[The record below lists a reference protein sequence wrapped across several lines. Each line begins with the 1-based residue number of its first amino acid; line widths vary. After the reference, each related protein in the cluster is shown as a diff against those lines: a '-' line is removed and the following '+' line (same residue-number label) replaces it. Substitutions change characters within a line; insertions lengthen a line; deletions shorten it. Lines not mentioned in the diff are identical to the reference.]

1 MKGKNQIMKHYQ
13 SNEIRNVAFLG
24 HAGSGKTSLAEAMLF
39 LSGATDRQ
47 GKTED
52 GNTICDFDAE
62 EIRRKISI
70 STAIAPI
77 EWQNCKI
84 NIIDT
89 PGLFDFE
96 GEALEGL
103 RAADCVVIA
112 VSAKSGVSV
121 GTEKAWKHVNKN
133 SLPRAFFISK
143 LDEELGDFNKV
154 LEELKNAFGS
164 TVYPIVVPFIGD
176 DGKHCFVNLIEHKA
190 YQYDAKGKVTEK
202 EILDSG
208 NKLNVL
214 EVAISEAV
222 AETSE
227 ELFEKYF
234 SGEPF
239 TREELA
245 AGVHKGIINT
255 TIAPVFCGSAITLAG
270 IDLLLN
276 SIVSIFPAGNE
287 NAHEIEISESGN
299 ETKIKVNE
307 KDPVAVIIF
316 KTMADPYVG
325 KLSYFKVVSGI
336 LTSDSTVIN
345 ARTGHQEKMG
355 KLYMLRGKKQIEA
368 EALSAGDIGAAAKM
382 SSPLTGDTLCSPQR
396 VINLK
401 GINFPNPSLKMAVT
415 PKNKGEEDKIAQG
428 LHRLMEEDPT
438 FKLENNAETHQQLI
452 YGMGEQHLDVI
463 TSKLKAKFG
472 VSVNLS
478 QPVVAYRETI
488 HKKVRV
494 EGKHKKQ
501 TGGHGQFGHVWI
513 EFEPCDTDD
522 FIFEEKVVG
531 GAVPR
536 NFYPAVEK
544 GLRESILHGV
554 LAGFPVVNLKATLV
568 DGSYHPVDS
577 SEMAFKVAAS
587 LAFRNGL
594 SQASPV
600 LLEPLGLLKVY
611 VPEANMGDII
621 GEVNKRRGKV
631 MGMNSGEDGMQV
643 IEAEAPMAEMH
654 DFTTVLR
661 SITQGRGNFTLE
673 FQRYEEAPP
682 MVVQSVIANNKHEE
696 ESAD

>member
-1 MKGKNQIMKHYQ
+1 MKCYQ

-39 LSGATDRQ
+39 MASATDRQ

-70 STAIAPI
+70 STAIAPL

-96 GEALEGL
+96 GEALEGI
-103 RAADCVVIA
+103 RAADCAVIL

-121 GTEKAWKHVNKN
+121 GTEKAWKQASKN
-133 SLPRAFFISK
+133 SLPHAIFISK
-143 LDEELGDFNKV
+143 LDDELGDFYKV
-154 LEELKNAFGS
+154 LEGLKHTFGPS
-164 TVYPIVVPFIGD
+164 ICPIVVPFDGD
-176 DGKHCFVNLIEHKA
+176 DGAQCYVNLIQKKA
-190 YQYDAKGKVTEK
+190 YKYDAKGKSS
-202 EILDSG
+202 EIEIPDSG
-208 NKLNVL
+208 HRLAGLK
-214 EVAISEAV
+214 VAISEAV
-222 AETSE
+222 AETNE

-239 TREELA
+239 TREELIV
-245 AGVHKGIINT
+245 GLHKGINSA
-255 TIAPVFCGSAITLAG
+255 TITPVFCGSSITHAG
-270 IDLLLN
+270 VDIMLN
-276 SIVSIFPAGNE
+276 CIVSMFPQSNE
-287 NAHEIEISESGN
+287 DDHEMATYEDGI
-299 ETKIKVNE
+299 ETKISVNE
-307 KDPVAVIIF
+307 KDPVAAIIF

-325 KLSYFKVVSGI
+325 KLSYFKVVAGV
-336 LTSDSTVIN
+336 LKPDSIVIN
-345 ARTGHQEKMG
+345 ARTGQQEKMG
-355 KLYMLRGKKQIEA
+355 KLYMLRGKKQIEV
-368 EALSAGDIGAAAKM
+368 ESVCAGDIGAVAKL
-382 SSPLTGDTLCSPQR
+382 SSPITGDTLCSPQR
-396 VINLK
+396 IINLK
-401 GINFPNPSLKMAVT
+401 GISFPNPSLTMAIT

-438 FKLENNAETHQQLI
+438 FKLENSAETHQQLI
-452 YGMGEQHLDVI
+452 SGMGEQHLDVI

-472 VSVNLS
+472 VGVNLS

-513 EFEPCDTDD
+513 EFEPCYTDD
-522 FIFEEKVVG
+522 FVFEEKVVG
-531 GAVPR
+531 GSVPR
-536 NFYPAVEK
+536 NFFPAVEK

-554 LAGFPVVNLKATLV
+554 LAGYPVVNLKATLV

-587 LAFRNGL
+587 AAFRNGL
-594 SQASPV
+594 TQASPV
-600 LLEPLGLLKVY
+600 LLEPVGKLEVF

-621 GEVNKRRGKV
+621 GELNKRRGKV
-631 MGMNSGEDGMQV
+631 MGMGSGEDGMQLV
-643 IEAEAPMAEMH
+643 EAEAPMAEMH

-661 SITQGRGNFTLE
+661 SVTQGRGYFTLAFE
-673 FQRYEEAPP
+673 RYEEAPP
-682 MVVQSVIANNKHEE
+682 MVAQNVITNSKHVVE
-696 ESAD
+696 ALD